1 MGKVS
6 SPQPV
11 KYFLG
16 LLTSRPEAEAEF
28 EERITIEFGEVDLR
42 SDSFPFDSTDY
53 YETEMGKPIIRRF
66 FSLAE
71 LRPAQLVAEMKLKTN
86 ELETFFAQA
95 DSAVR
100 RPVNL
105 DPGYIEQ
112 SKIVLASTKNFY
124 HRILLADGIYAEVT
138 MHFEDGAWKPFP
150 WTFPDFRGG
159 RYNDFFTRLRE
170 IYRSQLRSR
179 CRLR

>member
-11 KYFLG
+11 KFFLG
-16 LLTSRPEAEAEF
+16 LLTSRPDLAAEI
-28 EERITIEFGEVDLR
+28 EERISLAFGEVDLR
-42 SDSFPFDSTDY
+42 SDSFPFNSTDY
-53 YETEMGKPIIRRF
+53 YEKEMGKPITRRF
-66 FSLAE
+66 FSLSD
-71 LRPAQLVAEMKLKTN
+71 LRPAELLAEMKLKTN
-86 ELETFFAQA
+86 ELETLFAQA
-95 DSAVR
+95 VSAVR

-138 MHFEDGAWKPFP
+138 MHYEKGGWQPFP

-159 RYNDFFTRLRE
+159 RYNEFFTRLRE
-170 IYRSQLRSR
+170 VYRSQLRNR

>member
-11 KYFLG
+11 KYFVG
-16 LLTSRPEAEAEF
+16 LLTSRPDAAAEIEK
-28 EERITIEFGEVDLR
+28 RISMEFGAVDLR

-53 YETEMGKPIIRRF
+53 YEKEMGKPITRRF
-66 FSLAE
+66 FGLSE
-71 LRPAQLVAEMKLKTN
+71 LQPALLLAEMKLKTN
-86 ELETFFAQA
+86 GLETLFAQA

-124 HRILLADGIYAEVT
+124 HRILLGGGIYAEVT
-138 MHFEDGAWKPFP
+138 M
-150 WTFPDFRGG
+150 
-159 RYNDFFTRLRE
+159 
-170 IYRSQLRSR
+170 
-179 CRLR
+179 

>member
-16 LLTSRPEAEAEF
+16 LLTSRPEAAAEI
-28 EERITIEFGEVDLR
+28 EHRISIEFGDVDLR

-53 YETEMGKPIIRRF
+53 YEKEMGKPITRRF
-66 FSLAE
+66 FSLSE
-71 LRPAQLVAEMKLKTN
+71 LRPAHLLAEIKLKTN
-86 ELETFFAQA
+86 EMEALFAQA
-95 DSAVR
+95 DSPVH

-112 SKIVLASTKNFY
+112 SKIVL
-124 HRILLADGIYAEVT
+124 
-138 MHFEDGAWKPFP
+138 
-150 WTFPDFRGG
+150 
-159 RYNDFFTRLRE
+159 
-170 IYRSQLRSR
+170 
-179 CRLR
+179 